1 MCFAISEAVIGYPE
15 IKQNNTKNFVFIS
28 KFKNSIIVPKIIHKN
43 ADTTLPKNKVNNPTR
58 I

>member
-1 MCFAISEAVIGYPE
+1 MCFATSEAVIGYPE

-43 ADTTLPKNKVNNPTR
+43 PDNINPKKSVNNPTR
-58 I
+58 T